1 MTSTCGLV
9 ARFITLIPS
18 YCDNATIVCG
28 LVTKF
33 DSRVLRCCGLLTR
46 LSEQVTKSVVVMPRN
61 DHFFDHLP
69 GRIPGH
75 VTKKNNQMPR
85 SCKKIIFCGHLI
97 DKYSHLTIF
106 LVRKPQVLIT

>member
-1 MTSTCGLV
+1 MNMFCQSIYHIIFCCMTSTCGLV

-85 SCKKIIFCGHLI
+85 SCKKNYILWSF
-97 DKYSHLTIF
+97 D
-106 LVRKPQVLIT
+106 